1 MNIGE
6 AAKRSGVTA
15 KMIRHYE
22 SIGLLPAAA
31 RSESGYRHYTETEV
45 NALRFIRAARDLGFG
60 LDTIG
65 NLLSLWY
72 DRDRASRDV
81 RALAVAHI
89 AALEEKAAD
98 LQRMI
103 ATLQMLVEACH
114 GDHRPDCPILARME
128 TPGEVLVAKSAAK
141 PKRSAK
147 FVV

>member
-6 AAKRSGVTA
+6 AARRSGVTA

-65 NLLSLWY
+65 DLLSLWH
-72 DRDRASRDV
+72 DRERASRDV
-81 RALAVAHI
+81 RALAIAHI

-103 ATLQMLVEACH
+103 ATLQTLVEACH
-114 GDHRPDCPILARME
+114 GDHRPDCPILASME
-128 TPGEVLVAKSAAK
+128 TPGGVQVVKSTEQ
-141 PKRSAK
+141 PKRPAR
-147 FVV
+147 FGV